1 MTGIKVII
9 GKTIKRRIMTIII
22 ILLIVIAFIIYGI
35 SYLTYKNLLKENL
48 IESAGLNLKVT
59 MKNIENNIEEIK
71 ELATWCTVNS
81 TISKYV
87 SDAPDNISGLESIN
101 SYYRVKEE
109 ILNSQAS
116 RFLNR
121 LIISNDKN
129 ALLQIV
135 ADSRFGSFQDGEV
148 IKNLPYFN
156 ELFYNENF
164 NLIGIDQDPFMKN
177 KEQLIIPIIRP
188 IYGKDNK
195 PQSGWVYISV
205 NINIITDY
213 LNSYNFKNDMNF
225 YISIGDKTYSYDGSK
240 LVEDNYITDNL
251 VDEENIDTFI
261 SIYKVKYNGVKREV
275 IKYKSSIDDLTIHQV
290 LPVNNFFIDK
300 NAYFP
305 LFIII
310 TFVLIILAISISIMF
325 NKMINEP
332 ISRINKRLLLISS
345 GDFSYD
351 KTIVNDDE
359 IGSIGKGVNLL
370 CKNIKELINAKLDYE
385 NQKKNLEFKMLQN
398 QINPHFLYNTLN
410 SIKWMATI
418 QGATG
423 ISEMT
428 TSLSRLLKNI
438 SKGTDELITI
448 EEELD
453 LLNEYIVIQQYRYG
467 GSITV
472 NYYIQSQEL
481 KKCYIIKFTLQPIIE
496 NAIFHGIEP
505 KGSQGKIDIN
515 IAKINEEDILIEVI
529 DNGIGMNEDII
540 NKILKH
546 SYIKSSKSFNNIGI
560 KNVDDRIKLAFGNK
574 YGITINSELNV
585 YTNMKILLPYKL
597 VKEKK

>member
-1 MTGIKVII
+1 M
-9 GKTIKRRIMTIII
+9 
-22 ILLIVIAFIIYGI
+22 
-35 SYLTYKNLLKENL
+35 
-48 IESAGLNLKVT
+48 
-59 MKNIENNIEEIK
+59 
-71 ELATWCTVNS
+71 
-81 TISKYV
+81 
-87 SDAPDNISGLESIN
+87 
-101 SYYRVKEE
+101 
-109 ILNSQAS
+109 
-116 RFLNR
+116 
-121 LIISNDKN
+121 
-129 ALLQIV
+129 
-135 ADSRFGSFQDGEV
+135 

-164 NLIGIDQDPFMKN
+164 NLIGIDQYPFMKN

-225 YISIGDKTYSYDGSK
+225 YINIGDKTYSYDGSK

-251 VDEENIDTFI
+251 VYEENIDTFI

-275 IKYKSSIDDLTIHQV
+275 IKYKSSIDDLTIYQV
-290 LPVNNFFIDK
+290 LPVNNFFIDR

-325 NKMINEP
+325 NKMINKP

-467 GSITV
+467 GSITL

-505 KGSQGKIDIN
+505 KGSQGEN
-515 IAKINEEDILIEVI
+515 R
-529 DNGIGMNEDII
+529 
-540 NKILKH
+540 
-546 SYIKSSKSFNNIGI
+546 Y
-560 KNVDDRIKLAFGNK
+560 
-574 YGITINSELNV
+574 
-585 YTNMKILLPYKL
+585 
-597 VKEKK
+597 